1 MSRAPEASLLL
12 DDIHDAGARPSEVAR
27 WLASETAEGHHHHD
41 HPDVNLH
48 GDVRAFLLTAEKPL
62 DWARFGLWLSMLLN
76 RHGTEVLRLKGLL
89 SIRGVDTPV
98 VVQGVQH
105 LIHKPVH
112 LDAWPDGIPG
122 TRIVV
127 IAQGLDPAIV
137 RRSFKAFVDTP
148 AGQEAT

>member
-1 MSRAPEASLLL
+1 MNR
-12 DDIHDAGARPSEVAR
+12 HD
-27 WLASETAEGHHHHD
+27 
-41 HPDVNLH
+41 
-48 GDVRAFLLTAEKPL
+48 DVRAFLLTAEKPL

-89 SIRGVDTPV
+89 SIRGGHPV

-148 AGQEAT
+148 AGQKAT

>member
-1 MSRAPEASLLL
+1 MTRIVVLSTGGTIASRYSAEHGSVVSNVAGEELVSALGPLAP
-12 DDIHDAGARPSEVAR
+12 GVPVAAEEFSNLGSYR
-27 WLASETAEGHHHHD
+27 IDLPTAFEL
-41 HPDVNLH
+41 V
-48 GDVRAFLLTAEKPL
+48 
-62 DWARFGLWLSMLLN
+62 W
-76 RHGTEVLRLKGLL
+76 L

-127 IAQGLDPAIV
+127 TAQGLDPAMV

>member
-1 MSRAPEASLLL
+1 MTRTVVLSTGGTIASRYGADHESVVSDVAGSTLGSLAP
-12 DDIHDAGARPSEVAR
+12 GVPVAAEEFSNLGSYR
-27 WLASETAEGHHHHD
+27 IDLPTAFEL
-41 HPDVNLH
+41 V
-48 GDVRAFLLTAEKPL
+48 
-62 DWARFGLWLSMLLN
+62 W
-76 RHGTEVLRLKGLL
+76 L

-127 IAQGLDPAIV
+127 IAQGLDPAVV
-137 RRSFKAFVDTP
+137 RRSFKAFVDVP
-148 AGQEAT
+148 AGQDAT